1 VQTVEDWLAFCIS
14 RKVIHLLRRS
24 VMMFIIQ
31 SVRKTS
37 LDAKVLQRPSSGDQF
52 TDTSAPHQKVSK
64 KQVVTM
70 APTVNP
76 VTI

>member
-1 VQTVEDWLAFCIS
+1 
-14 RKVIHLLRRS
+14 
-24 VMMFIIQ
+24 MMFIIQ

-37 LDAKVLQRPSSGDQF
+37 LDANVLQRPSSGDQF

-76 VTI
+76 VTV